1 MDFSHIFS
9 PISVGGRQLKSRLT
23 HTKSG
28 GGLDGTPSQFERST
42 AYYVAMAKN
51 GAALVCVTVGT
62 WPDCEGK
69 RSVMSNVFMDD
80 PDIQEGFRRLV
91 EAVHQEDTLCMASLM
106 NVEPQELS
114 ICELPSWDFDFQG
127 DYNPNFKNKPAI
139 STRRIE
145 GMIEDFVYQCRE
157 LKKLGF
163 DGATFY
169 MSYRASILANAIDP
183 VLNQRTDQWGGS
195 TLDERARLPLEIFRR
210 VKEACGRD
218 FLIEIQTS
226 ATTEEPGYDLAY
238 WLDFCQL
245 CEGLVDIFQ
254 IRGWDGSYTH
264 VTGFNSTKESPYNL
278 QFAEAFKKRGIKAL
292 VEKVVVSDS
301 YSIDMHVS
309 IWSYIGAFFIC
320 LAITALAGRG
330 EMRFVR
336 NIQLTEVLKERE

>member
-127 DYNPNFKNKPAI
+127 DYAAV
-139 STRRIE
+139 R
-145 GMIEDFVYQCRE
+145 
-157 LKKLGF
+157 
-163 DGATFY
+163 
-169 MSYRASILANAIDP
+169 
-183 VLNQRTDQWGGS
+183 
-195 TLDERARLPLEIFRR
+195 
-210 VKEACGRD
+210 
-218 FLIEIQTS
+218 
-226 ATTEEPGYDLAY
+226 
-238 WLDFCQL
+238 
-245 CEGLVDIFQ
+245 
-254 IRGWDGSYTH
+254 
-264 VTGFNSTKESPYNL
+264 
-278 QFAEAFKKRGIKAL
+278 QFADTADQAQVFQRQRIMFPIYTEICAAGLGAQAAVSASAPNERG
-292 VEKVVVSDS
+292 
-301 YSIDMHVS
+301 
-309 IWSYIGAFFIC
+309 
-320 LAITALAGRG
+320 
-330 EMRFVR
+330 
-336 NIQLTEVLKERE
+336 